1 MAVQISGNDITVP
14 RDGTFTRN
22 VTIGGTLTYEDVTNI
37 DSVGLVTARTGI
49 EIGARPGVAA
59 SISIDGNMIVSG
71 ISTFGGDVQV
81 PDKIIHAGATDTA
94 IRFSGA
100 DTVTVETGA
109 SERLRINSS
118 GQLGLGA
125 SNNSDYDASAQNLLI
140 ASSGT
145 TGITLRSGGS
155 SYYGAIHFADGTSSS
170 AEYRA
175 GRILYEHSTDSLL
188 FYNANTFAVKVDGSG
203 NMGLGASS
211 PTAASGE
218 TALHI
223 YANEYPEVHLTSSV
237 TGSNAGD
244 GSIFTL
250 NNDSSTIIRNQEN
263 SYIRFDTNGSNERM
277 RILAAGGITFNGDT
291 TAANALDD
299 YEEGTWTPQ
308 SNIGSITVTTAH
320 YVKIGS
326 LVYFQAYLTFP
337 SMSGSSEVQVTNF
350 PFDVAGTA
358 DYLSCSINSDANV
371 GGAQLVGQFND
382 GGFLVFAKPDNSKA
396 TIPDMSSKFVL
407 FACTIMTH

>member
-1 MAVQISGNDITVP
+1 MAFTKINAAGIGTTETVTVDGLTVINDGSFGGNLTVSGV
-14 RDGTFTRN
+14 
-22 VTIGGTLTYEDVTNI
+22 LTYEDVTNV
-37 DSVGLVTARTGI
+37 DSVGLITARNGI
-49 EIGARPGVAA
+49 EIGARPGVGA
-59 SISIDGNMIVSG
+59 SISVDGNAIFSG
-71 ISTFGGDVQV
+71 ITTATTLRSTTGIVTTLTATGLTVDSGTTNTVATFKSSDAGAVINLTDSAARSSIEQN
-81 PDKIIHAGATDTA
+81 DTTLKII
-94 IRFSGA
+94 A
-100 DTVTVETGA
+100 DTDA
-109 SERLRINSS
+109 SDADSKIQFQVDSSTKATIDSS
-118 GQLGLGA
+118 GNLGLGI
-125 SNNSDYDASAQNLLI
+125 N
-140 ASSGT
+140 
-145 TGITLRSGGS
+145 
-155 SYYGAIHFADGTSSS
+155 
-170 AEYRA
+170 
-175 GRILYEHSTDSLL
+175 
-188 FYNANTFAVKVDGSG
+188 
-203 NMGLGASS
+203 S
-211 PTAASGE
+211 PTAASSE
-218 TALHI
+218 TALHV

-358 DYLSCSINSDANV
+358 DYLSCSVNSDANV

-407 FACTIMTH
+407 FSCTIMTH

>member
-1 MAVQISGNDITVP
+1 MTVVNPKSISGINSITTGSGS
-14 RDGTFTRN
+14 DN
-22 VTIGGTLTYEDVTNI
+22 LLTIHTSD
-37 DSVGLVTARTGI
+37 
-49 EIGARPGVAA
+49 A
-59 SISIDGNMIVSG
+59 S
-71 ISTFGGDVQV
+71 ST
-81 PDKIIHAGATDTA
+81 
-94 IRFSGA
+94 
-100 DTVTVETGA
+100 
-109 SERLRINSS
+109 ERVRINSS
-118 GQLGLGA
+118 GDVIVGSGITVSPDGDIFA
-125 SNNSDYDASAQNLLI
+125 TGVTTSTTFSGNFSGGTV
-140 ASSGT
+140 SGT
-145 TGITLRSGGS
+145 TGIVTTLTATGLTVDSGTTNTCATFKS
-155 SYYGAIHFADGTSSS
+155 SDAGAVIN
-170 AEYRA
+170 
-175 GRILYEHSTDSLL
+175 LTDSAARSSIEQNDTTLKIIADTDASDADSKIQ
-188 FYNANTFAVKVDGSG
+188 FQVDASTKATIDSSG
-203 NMGLGASS
+203 NLGLGINS
-211 PTAASGE
+211 PTAASSE
-218 TALHI
+218 TALHV

-358 DYLSCSINSDANV
+358 DYLSCSVNSDANV